1 MCFPLLSLPVTTSSW
16 SSPGQI
22 GAEAVVAQRRR
33 HLLVREPKNL
43 VFRSAI
49 LPLTQH
55 HVVLSW
61 ASSLPTA
68 KSSDRQCSNR
78 FRWSTFISRCCHGGV
93 VRRQWSEQFSLA
105 TLRLVHV

>member
-1 MCFPLLSLPVTTSSW
+1 MTDSS
-16 SSPGQI
+16 QI

-43 VFRSAI
+43 VFLSAT

-55 HVVLSW
+55 HVVLSS

-68 KSSDRQCSNR
+68 KSSDRQCWN
-78 FRWSTFISRCCHGGV
+78 
-93 VRRQWSEQFSLA
+93 
-105 TLRLVHV
+105 